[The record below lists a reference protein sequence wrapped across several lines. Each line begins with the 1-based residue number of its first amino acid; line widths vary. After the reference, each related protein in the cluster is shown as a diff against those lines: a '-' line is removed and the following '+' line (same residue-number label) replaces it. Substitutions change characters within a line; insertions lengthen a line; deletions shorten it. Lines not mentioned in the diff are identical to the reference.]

1 MYELYLWCIQTG
13 YLIINYR
20 CAHTAITF
28 LLMEMVCLSG
38 LRLQLKGARAQYG
51 TYGDCGMWFPPPG
64 FAFET
69 MQPYTVSP
77 PQWESPLLSVTA
89 LNNGVTLLFLVKY
102 ESMYIYV
109 KWQQDFHFE
118 GRHCHVLSASGLLK
132 MEQGDKWERKRTRC
146 EKKEKNIQSCKYVTT
161 VSLKKTFSSK
171 PQQCS
176 LCE

>member
-1 MYELYLWCIQTG
+1 MHILLLHFCWWKRSVSLGFVFSLKEPELSMEHMVTVACDSPPALPLKPCSPIQ
-13 YLIINYR
+13 Y
-20 CAHTAITF
+20 
-28 LLMEMVCLSG
+28 
-38 LRLQLKGARAQYG
+38 
-51 TYGDCGMWFPPPG
+51 PP
-64 FAFET
+64 
-69 MQPYTVSP
+69 P

-118 GRHCHVLSASGLLK
+118 GRHCHVLSACGLLK

-146 EKKEKNIQSCKYVTT
+146 EEKEKNIQSCKYVTT